1 MPLAFDR
8 LAVYAG
14 LALLGAFWGAAVA
27 LGGANALYLCV
38 SLIACSFILRDF
50 RVGVAL
56 LILLMPIST
65 SALFPHVMLG
75 VTGLNPLNLLLAGTV
90 GACLLQGLNEGGP
103 GRFLPQPLLW
113 LYVVPIL
120 AAGALGTQH
129 LGEIAPGLL
138 LLSEGRGYYE
148 PLGYLRD
155 FVIKPLSLVLFALLV
170 SAAAARSARP
180 ERLLLPALVSVWV
193 MAALVIG
200 FVLNSG
206 IALGQLAS
214 TESREFLSALG
225 LHAND
230 LGRLFAVAYALLLFS
245 WTSYAVRALRVMLLA
260 SMVLV
265 TVAMMLTFSRGAFVA
280 FLVINLL
287 YVLWRR
293 NAGALAFLG
302 LLALA
307 GLLLLPD
314 AVYERASIGFDS
326 GADAVS
332 AGRIR
337 GLWLPLLPET
347 LRSPLYGNGLG
358 SILWSDA
365 MRRGA
370 SVTVPPVT
378 HPHNAYLQALL
389 DMGFAGLLLLCAYF
403 AHVWRRLRALAAD
416 PGLSAQLRAFY
427 QGAVAALAAVLVSDI
442 TDSSLLPRPEH
453 VYLWFAIGMMYGHG
467 AMQGLAHEQR

>member
-1 MPLAFDR
+1 
-8 LAVYAG
+8 
-14 LALLGAFWGAAVA
+14 
-27 LGGANALYLCV
+27 
-38 SLIACSFILRDF
+38 
-50 RVGVAL
+50 
-56 LILLMPIST
+56 
-65 SALFPHVMLG
+65 

-90 GACLLQGLNEGGP
+90 GACLLQGLNDGGP
-103 GRFLPQPLLW
+103 GRFLPRPLLW

-129 LGEIAPGLL
+129 LGEIAPGLM
-138 LLSEGRGYYE
+138 LLSEGRGAFE
-148 PLGYLRD
+148 LLGYLNV
-155 FVIKPLSLVLFALLV
+155 FVVKPISLVLFALLV
-170 SAAAARSARP
+170 AAATARSARP
-180 ERLLLPALVSVWV
+180 ERLLVPALVSVWV
-193 MAALVIG
+193 MAVLVIG

-206 IALGQLAS
+206 IALEQLAS
-214 TESREFLSALG
+214 SESREFLSPLG

-245 WTSYAVRALRVMLLA
+245 WPAYALPALRAVLLA

-265 TVAMMLTFSRGAFVA
+265 AMAMMLTFSRGAFVA
-280 FLVINLL
+280 FLAINLL

-293 NAGALAFLG
+293 NAGALAFFG

-314 AVYERASIGFDS
+314 AVFERASIGFDS

-332 AGRIR
+332 AGRIQN
-337 GLWLPLLPET
+337 LWLPLLPET

-358 SILWSDA
+358 SILWSEP

-370 SVTVPPVT
+370 GVTVPPVM

-389 DMGFAGLLLLCAYF
+389 DMGLAGLALLCAYF
-403 AHVWRRLRALAAD
+403 VHVWRRLRALAAD
-416 PGLSAQLRAFY
+416 LELSAPLRGFFL
-427 QGAVAALAAVLVSDI
+427 GAAAALVAVLVSDI

-453 VYLWFAIGMMYGHG
+453 VYLWFAIGMMYG
-467 AMQGLAHEQR
+467 QTHERR